1 MKNNKILVYS
11 PAKPV
16 EGGDDDDEEGEEPI
30 DMAFP
35 KDKGWKAIAIYLV
48 SLPIMAPLYFT
59 LPDTK
64 NEKSE

>member
-1 MKNNKILVYS
+1 MLYS
-11 PAKPV
+11 PVKP
-16 EGGDDDDEEGEEPI
+16 EGDDDDEEGEEPI

>member
-1 MKNNKILVYS
+1 MVYTCI
-11 PAKPV
+11 AKPV
-16 EGGDDDDEEGEEPI
+16 EGVDDDDEEGEEPI
-30 DMAFP
+30 DMSFP